1 MTNFTIQIIS
11 DTICPWCYIGFKRLS
26 TAIITH
32 KKSHPDDTFTL
43 HWKAFYLNP
52 SSPSYPGVNKR
63 EMYAAKF
70 GAARTD
76 AIIARLSSVGE
87 NEGIKFSFGGNSG
100 RTRDSHRVIWYAGNV
115 ATTTG
120 KDSGSEGFGIQ
131 SAVRRRILL
140 IRLIGVEE
148 EVDAEAGDAARKLV
162 SGVPFF
168 EIQGKY
174 VIEGADEPEAFLEV
188 FERVKNGE

>member
-1 MTNFTIQIIS
+1 
-11 DTICPWCYIGFKRLS
+11 
-26 TAIITH
+26 
-32 KKSHPDDTFTL
+32 
-43 HWKAFYLNP
+43 
-52 SSPSYPGVNKR
+52 
-63 EMYAAKF
+63 MYAAKF

-115 ATTTG
+115 AASTAG
-120 KDSGSEGFGIQ
+120 GNSGQGLEEGFGIQ
-131 SAVRRRILL
+131 SAVVQNLFRAYFEEEKNITDPIVLKNAAVEAGLDGGEIDALL
-140 IRLIGVEE
+140 KSDRGGE

>member
-1 MTNFTIQIIS
+1 MNPNS
-11 DTICPWCYIGFKRLS
+11 P
-26 TAIITH
+26 
-32 KKSHPDDTFTL
+32 TF
-43 HWKAFYLNP
+43 
-52 SSPSYPGVNKR
+52 PGVNKK

-70 GAARTD
+70 GAQRTE

-100 RTRDSHRVIWYAGNV
+100 RTRDSHRVIWYAGNASNAV
-115 ATTTG
+115 TKAG
-120 KDSGSEGFGIQ
+120 GDSEEGFGIQ
-131 SAVRRRILL
+131 SAVVQNLFRAYFEEEKNITDPVVLKDAATAAGLDGGEIDALL
-140 IRLIGVEE
+140 ESDRGGE
-148 EVDAEAGDAARKLV
+148 EVDVEAGDAARKLV

-188 FERVKNGE
+188 FEKVKNGE